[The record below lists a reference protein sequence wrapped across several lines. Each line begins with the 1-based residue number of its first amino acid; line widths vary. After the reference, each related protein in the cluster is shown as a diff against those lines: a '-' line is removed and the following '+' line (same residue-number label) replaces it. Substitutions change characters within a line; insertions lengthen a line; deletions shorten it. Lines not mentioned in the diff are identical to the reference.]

1 MKVTLF
7 AVVAAMSIITF
18 AGPTGLV
25 IKGALKTWDEIA
37 KIALKVSGKSASDD
51 AVKAAAKTLSTAS
64 GKYGDDVAEA
74 AMHGG
79 IEVAEQTVKHGGG
92 FAKII
97 GDALKMSPTGLREI
111 ALHSDDVIKFVGKY
125 GDDVLRI
132 SKAPG
137 MIERGVPLLEECLG
151 SNAGRSIKAIGG
163 LSAEDIPR
171 TIGAIEKNKSVAR
184 LFAAHVERFG
194 THFVDQVF
202 KMNRGQIMAGTLGA
216 AAIVAAVNVTKPYD
230 PEGPKQVRKIAE
242 DLLRTPEASEI
253 EKDWAMQTIK
263 GTTPPPPQPLSKK
276 FGDGMIIV
284 SIGLVACMI
293 LFVVMNRGRWG
304 DVKSAEGEGGA
315 RSRKSSR
322 KKSASAKTKCE
333 LRK

>member
-1 MKVTLF
+1 MKVTLL

-25 IKGALKTWDEIA
+25 VKGVLKTWDEIA

-216 AAIVAAVNVTKPYD
+216 AAIVAAVNVTTPYD

-242 DLLRTPEASEI
+242 DLLLRTPEASKI
-253 EKDWAMQTIK
+253 EKGWAMQTISK
-263 GTTPPPPQPLSKK
+263 STPPPPQPLSKK

-304 DVKSAEGEGGA
+304 KAKSAECERGA
-315 RSRKSSR
+315 RSRKSPR

-333 LRK
+333 I